1 MCVKNERGG
10 GGGGDDIRVYGVC
23 GESAG
28 GRGGTISGCVWW
40 SLTPCVRCVWRESG
54 GGGSERAG
62 WWGYR
67 GVSGGA

>member
-1 MCVKNERGG
+1 M
-10 GGGGDDIRVYGVC
+10 YGVC
-23 GESAG
+23 GERAG
-28 GRGGTISGCVWW
+28 EGGVRERGGGDIGVCLVE
-40 SLTPCVRCVWRESG
+40 LTPCVRCVWRESG